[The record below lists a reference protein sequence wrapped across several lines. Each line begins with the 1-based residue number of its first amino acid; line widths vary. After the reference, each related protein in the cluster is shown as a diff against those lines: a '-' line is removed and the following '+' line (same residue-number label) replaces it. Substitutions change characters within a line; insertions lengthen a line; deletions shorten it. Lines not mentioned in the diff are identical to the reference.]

1 MANEQVKT
9 SVKTRIRYNGREFG
23 NQNQMPEDVRRL
35 CDDIMSVIENNSEV
49 TLPSGRPL
57 EPLFTKRQRQ
67 LARLIVWAL
76 IFAGLLVVAKAIR

>member
-9 SVKTRIRYNGREFG
+9 SVKTKIWNGQAR
-23 NQNQMPEDVRRL
+23 QL
-35 CDDIMSVIENNSEV
+35 CDDVMSVIENNGEV

-67 LARLIVWAL
+67 LAQLIVWAL
-76 IFAGLLVVAKAIR
+76 IFSGLLVVAKIIN